1 MMREPPP
8 DKAPSDG
15 AWARRVILADD
26 DETLRGLIAG
36 VLRADGLDV
45 VEAADGHELL
55 QAFEAHLLGGAGGSD
70 AVVIV
75 ADIRMPS
82 LSGLDVLAILRCAAI
97 PTRVILLTAFG
108 DAETHAEAREL
119 GVSAVFDKPVDLD
132 DLRAAV
138 HAAATA

>member
-1 MMREPPP
+1 MMRELPP
-8 DKAPSDG
+8 DEIPSDDT
-15 AWARRVILADD
+15 WSRRVILADD

-36 VLRADGLDV
+36 VLRADGLEV
-45 VEAADGHELL
+45 IEAADGRQLL
-55 QAFEAHLLGGAGGSD
+55 DAFERHLLSGAGGSD

-75 ADIRMPS
+75 ADIQMPS

-119 GVSAVFDKPVDLD
+119 GVSGVFDKPVDLD